1 MMVNPEDTKS
11 SGFLF
16 FLSFNLGHN
25 SKFIFLLLKLSS
37 NERS

>member
-1 MMVNPEDTKS
+1 MMANPEGTKS
-11 SGFLF
+11 SGFL

-25 SKFIFLLLKLSS
+25 NKFIFLLLKLSS